1 MFGWCMTGHALR
13 GRDRAG
19 EGVGDRVARFAAGRF
34 IDMRRIDQR
43 AVPLADQAA
52 LARDRRIDGR
62 RLAVA
67 AIARIGQAVPR
78 LAVVGIDDMAARAAR
93 LAIVDRKST
102 RLTPVTNAH
111 LV

>member
-13 GRDRAG
+13 GRDGAG

-43 AVPLADQAA
+43 AVPLAREAA

-67 AIARIGQAVPR
+67 A
-78 LAVVGIDDMAARAAR
+78 LAR
-93 LAIVDRKST
+93 LAQALPRFPVVAIDDIPARAPRTARFT
-102 RLTPVTNAH
+102 RLVVRAPRPPIGT
-111 LV
+111 